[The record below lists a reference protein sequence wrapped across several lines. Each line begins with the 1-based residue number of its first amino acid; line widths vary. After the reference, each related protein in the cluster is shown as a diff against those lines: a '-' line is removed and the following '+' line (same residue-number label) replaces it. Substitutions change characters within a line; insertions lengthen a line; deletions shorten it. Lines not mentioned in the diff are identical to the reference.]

1 MVEDLSYVVLLRRKF
16 SYLESIPGVLLP
28 HPSSSA
34 FPTCTSGPESWPVG
48 PTSLV
53 SPMELYDPFNNPV
66 RIMPSMSSLEALLS
80 KLPSVGPSPSGS
92 SSSQGQYDM
101 PVFIPGHQR
110 TVPVMA
116 KEEIEDEYGQERVMD
131 IGGENSSSMSYYV
144 NMTKHSEGF

>member
-1 MVEDLSYVVLLRRKF
+1 VVLLRRKF

-34 FPTCTSGPESWPVG
+34 FPTCTSGPDSWSMG
-48 PTSLV
+48 PTGLV
-53 SPMELYDPFNNPV
+53 PPMELYDSFNNPV

-92 SSSQGQYDM
+92 SSSQGQYHM
-101 PVFIPGHQR
+101 PVFVPGQR
-110 TVPVMA
+110 SVPVVA
-116 KEEIEDEYGQERVMD
+116 KEEIEDEYAQDRVVD

-144 NMTKHSEGF
+144 NVAKHSEGF